1 MRHLLLLHFEF
12 SLAAD
17 LVDGSLISQLRDEL
31 VGLDV
36 NVLLAW
42 GRLRRFDIS
51 GEKLL
56 SGLGAL
62 LFETLWVVFA
72 LVSLEQLVGVCASG
86 DDHGGVSASSEDTLV
101 IGDVLGEILLFIS
114 ATIGVL
120 ILLLVVDN
128 EGLGRKSLRVS

>member
-31 VGLDV
+31 IGLDV

-72 LVSLEQLVGVCASG
+72 LVSLEQLVGVSTSG
-86 DDHGGVSASSEDTLV
+86 DDHGSVSASSEDTLV